1 VTTLKGAVISGDEVT
16 NIVGNGHNVYYSKS
30 SSANSY
36 LGGKTYQLADGG
48 ELIAQ

>member
-1 VTTLKGAVISGDEVT
+1 VT